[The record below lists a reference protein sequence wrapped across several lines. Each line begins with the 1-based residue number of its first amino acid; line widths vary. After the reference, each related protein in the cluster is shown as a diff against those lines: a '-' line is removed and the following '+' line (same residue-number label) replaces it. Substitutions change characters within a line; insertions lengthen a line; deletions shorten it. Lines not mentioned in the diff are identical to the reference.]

1 MHPAWAA
8 PMIPQGDVIML
19 GRTLKMVLAGAA
31 FAGGASLALAAD
43 PDTQKQ
49 LDAIKAAIPKFAVP
63 MREVGDRFQNMYFAA
78 HGGNWALAAYM
89 SKYMNGAMNP
99 AALTKPSEYA
109 VWKGFY
115 EDTFAP
121 VNKAI
126 QAKDLKAFDAAY
138 KAAINDCNGCHAG
151 MGYGFIKVVKLKA
164 PADNG
169 INYKV
174 KSEPGDV
181 PK

>member
-1 MHPAWAA
+1 MMELKSKA
-8 PMIPQGDVIML
+8 ML
-19 GRTLKMVLAGAA
+19 LGALLALSSGA
-31 FAGGASLALAAD
+31 ALAAD
-43 PDTQKQ
+43 PETQAQ
-49 LDAIKAAIPKFAVP
+49 LDALKAAIPKFAIP

-78 HGGNWALAAYM
+78 NKGNWALSAYM

-99 AALTKPSEYA
+99 AALTKAEEYK

-115 EDTFAP
+115 ENNFAA

-126 QAKDLKAFDAAY
+126 QAKDLKAFNTSYAAVV
-138 KAAINDCNGCHAG
+138 ADCNNCHKA
-151 MGYGFIKVVKLKA
+151 MGYGFIQVVKQTA
-164 PADNG
+164 PSDLG
-169 INYKV
+169 INYTL

>member
-1 MHPAWAA
+1 MKKGIVV
-8 PMIPQGDVIML
+8 MG
-19 GRTLKMVLAGAA
+19 TL
-31 FAGGASLALAAD
+31 LALGSGMTMAAD
-43 PDTQKQ
+43 TETQAQ
-49 LDAIKAAIPKFAVP
+49 LDALKAALPKFAIP

-78 HGGNWALAAYM
+78 NKGNWALAAYM

-99 AALTKPSEYA
+99 AALTKAAEYK

-115 EDTFAP
+115 ENNFAN

-126 QAKDLKAFDAAY
+126 QAKDLREFNAAY
-138 KAAINDCNGCHAG
+138 SAVTDDCNNCHKA
-151 MGYGFIKVVKLKA
+151 MDYGFIQVVKQTA
-164 PADNG
+164 PSDQG
-169 INYKV
+169 VNYTL

>member
-1 MHPAWAA
+1 
-8 PMIPQGDVIML
+8 ML
-19 GRTLKMVLAGAA
+19 KLKTSIVVMSTL
-31 FAGGASLALAAD
+31 LALGSGMAMGAD

-49 LDAIKAAIPKFAVP
+49 LDAIKAALPKFAIP

-78 HGGNWALAAYM
+78 NGGNWALAAYM

-99 AALTKPSEYA
+99 AALTKAPEYA

-115 EDTFAP
+115 EGGFAN

-126 QAKDLKAFDAAY
+126 QAKDLPAFNAAY
-138 KAAINDCNGCHAG
+138 AAVIADCNNCHKA
-151 MGYGFIKVVKLKA
+151 MDYGFIQVVKQAA
-164 PADNG
+164 PPDQG
-169 INYKV
+169 IDYKV

>member
-1 MHPAWAA
+1 MKLNRN
-8 PMIPQGDVIML
+8 IVVL
-19 GRTLKMVLAGAA
+19 GTL
-31 FAGGASLALAAD
+31 LALGSSMAMGAD
-43 PDTQKQ
+43 PETQAQ
-49 LDAIKAAIPKFAVP
+49 LDALKAALPKFAIP

-78 HGGNWALAAYM
+78 NKGNWALAAYM

-99 AALTKPSEYA
+99 AALTKATEYK

-115 EDTFAP
+115 ESNFAE

-126 QAKDLKAFDAAY
+126 QGKDLKAFNTAY
-138 KAAINDCNGCHAG
+138 GAVVNDCNSCHKA
-151 MGYGFIKVVKLKA
+151 MEYGFIQVVKQSV
-164 PADNG
+164 PSDQG
-169 INYKV
+169 IDYTL

>member
-1 MHPAWAA
+1 MRHVKRSIVVAA
-8 PMIPQGDVIML
+8 
-19 GRTLKMVLAGAA
+19 TL
-31 FAGGASLALAAD
+31 LALGSGIAAAAD

-49 LDAIKAAIPKFAVP
+49 IDAIKAALPKFAIP

-78 HGGNWALAAYM
+78 NGGNWALAAYM

-99 AALTKPSEYA
+99 AALTKAPEYA

-115 EDTFAP
+115 ETGFAN

-126 QAKDLKAFDAAY
+126 QAKDVTAFNSAY
-138 KAAINDCNGCHAG
+138 TSVVADCNNCHKA
-151 MGYGFIKVVKLKA
+151 MSYGFIQVVKQA
-164 PADNG
+164 TPSDQG
-169 INYKV
+169 IDYKL

>member
-1 MHPAWAA
+1 MLKLKASVAIGVFIGLCSGMAA
-8 PMIPQGDVIML
+8 
-19 GRTLKMVLAGAA
+19 
-31 FAGGASLALAAD
+31 AAD

-49 LDAIKAAIPKFAVP
+49 IDAIKAVLPKFAIP

-78 HGGNWALAAYM
+78 NKGNWALAAYM
-89 SKYMNGAMNP
+89 SKYMNNAMNP
-99 AALTKPSEYA
+99 AALTKAPEYA

-115 EDTFAP
+115 ENGFAD

-126 QAKDLKAFDAAY
+126 QAKDLGGFNKAY
-138 KAAINDCNGCHAG
+138 GTVVNDCNNCHKA
-151 MGYGFIKVVKLKA
+151 MDYGFIRVVKQDTPSDQGVDYAL
-164 PADNG
+164 
-169 INYKV
+169 